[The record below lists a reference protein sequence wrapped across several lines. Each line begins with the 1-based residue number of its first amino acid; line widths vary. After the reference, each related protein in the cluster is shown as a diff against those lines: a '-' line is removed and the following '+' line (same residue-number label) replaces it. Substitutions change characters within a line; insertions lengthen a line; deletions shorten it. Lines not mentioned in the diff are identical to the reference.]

1 MHLNKLVCKVVGHD
15 WHDIDGY
22 PKKYVAFIQECKRCN
37 LKRSFLEILSSK
49 GALSKI
55 GKAMIKPLR
64 QNLDYK
70 GINNELP

>member
-1 MHLNKLVCKVVGHD
+1 MNLNKLVCKVVGHEWSPVD
-15 WHDIDGY
+15 SDLS
-22 PKKYVAFIQECKRCN
+22 KRCKRCN
-37 LKRSFLEILSSK
+37 LFISFLEILSSK